1 MNSGSTHIASRK
13 QLVLILLA
21 LAMGTFTL
29 GLTEFSVM
37 PMLPLVADSFAVSAA
52 QSGHIISAYAAGV
65 VVGAPLLMVLT
76 PKLDRRIA
84 LILFAMMIFVFNG
97 LSAAAASFEQIV
109 LFRFLSGIPHGAYFG
124 TALLFGAKLAP
135 EGRSTLHMSRVFAGL
150 TVATIVGVPM
160 ATLLAQ
166 HFSWRWSLLL
176 VSLLALLTCVLL
188 WRVLPSLDTDSQGL
202 RNDLAVLKNPLIWP
216 IVGIAVIG
224 FGGVFCLYTYLADT
238 MLDVTQVPAFNIS
251 IAMIIFGIGSTVGNW
266 LFGQVRDR
274 VVARVTG
281 IALIY
286 CLVLALIYVR
296 AASNLWFLYGVVF
309 LLGASLGLTT
319 VIQAMLM
326 RVAKGGHAVIGA
338 LLQCAFNSAN
348 AIGPLAG
355 SLVLANGY
363 AANTTGY
370 VAAAL
375 FGGGFVMW
383 FVSRMQ
389 LRHRAQ
395 LPADPDAC
403 R

>member
-1 MNSGSTHIASRK
+1 M
-13 QLVLILLA
+13 
-21 LAMGTFTL
+21 
-29 GLTEFSVM
+29 
-37 PMLPLVADSFAVSAA
+37 
-52 QSGHIISAYAAGV
+52 
-65 VVGAPLLMVLT
+65 
-76 PKLDRRIA
+76 
-84 LILFAMMIFVFNG
+84 
-97 LSAAAASFEQIV
+97 

-135 EGRSTLHMSRVFAGL
+135 EGRSTLYMSRVFAGL

-274 VVARVTG
+274 VVARRHRYCVDLLSGAGADICASSQQFMVPIRCG
-281 IALIY
+281 ISAR
-286 CLVLALIYVR
+286 CQP
-296 AASNLWFLYGVVF
+296 WFNHGDP
-309 LLGASLGLTT
+309 
-319 VIQAMLM
+319 
-326 RVAKGGHAVIGA
+326 GHA
-338 LLQCAFNSAN
+338 N
-348 AIGPLAG
+348 AGGEGRAC
-355 SLVLANGY
+355 GY
-363 AANTTGY
+363 RCFTSMC
-370 VAAAL
+370 L
-375 FGGGFVMW
+375 
-383 FVSRMQ
+383 
-389 LRHRAQ
+389 
-395 LPADPDAC
+395 
-403 R
+403 